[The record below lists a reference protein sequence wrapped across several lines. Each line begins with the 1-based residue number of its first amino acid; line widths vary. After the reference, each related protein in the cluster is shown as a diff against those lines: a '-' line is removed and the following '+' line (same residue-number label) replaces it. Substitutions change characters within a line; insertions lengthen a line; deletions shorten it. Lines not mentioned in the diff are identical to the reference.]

1 MRHIL
6 TTSTLILVVAI
17 YGNAIAIRIE
27 DNPNSPSNKSESAT
41 PRTFN
46 GNNIA
51 NHLVFEV
58 VPSKFR
64 EKALK
69 SLYKQATSIKGHIF
83 GIYEEGINHIVIQ
96 SNIADSR
103 VLLEKLIGNQKNAE
117 FKMGLIQNV
126 TVLGSYSFKFDGGG
140 TFIGI
145 KCSNKY
151 EIADIKKATNIED
164 AFIQATQD
172 GDGFFLWLPKNRCT
186 GNCFDEVEKKLNS
199 NNIEH
204 VVTTVTEVGKRYK

>member
-1 MRHIL
+1 MRHFI
-6 TTSTLILVVAI
+6 TITTLILVVAI

-27 DNPNSPSNKSESAT
+27 DNPNSSSIKSELTT

-58 VPSKFR
+58 TPSKFR
-64 EKALK
+64 KKALK
-69 SLYKQATSIKGHIF
+69 WLHKQATSIKSHNF
-83 GIYEEGINHIVIQ
+83 GIYEEGTNHIVIQ
-96 SNIADSR
+96 SNVADSR
-103 VLLEKLIGNQKNAE
+103 VLLEKLINNHENTGYKSSI
-117 FKMGLIQNV
+117 IQNI
-126 TVLGSYSFKFDGGG
+126 TVLGPYGFKFDGGG

-151 EIADIKKATNIED
+151 EISDIKKATNIED

-186 GNCFDEVEKKLNS
+186 GNCIDEVEKKLNS
-199 NNIEH
+199 NNIEY
-204 VVTTVTEVGKRYK
+204 VVTAITEVGKRYK